1 MRIEG
6 ERVTL
11 RPTTQDDRAALKR
24 IRDEP
29 EVLKWWEAQSPEWP
43 GDEEDV
49 ELFTVTLGDEDEV
62 IGLVQFWEDPD
73 PDTRHA
79 DVDVL
84 LATDRQDQGLGT
96 DAMRTIVAH
105 LTRDRGH
112 HRITLTMSP
121 ENARAARVYE
131 KVGFRRV
138 GITRRSERRADG
150 NWYDELLMEYVV
162 EPQPP
167 QPGD

>member
-6 ERVTL
+6 ERVAL
-11 RPTTQDDRAALKR
+11 RPTTPDDRAALRR
-24 IRDEP
+24 IREEP
-29 EVLKWWEAQSPEWP
+29 AIRQWWQPQSPEWP

-49 ELFTVTLGDEDEV
+49 ELFTITRGGEDEV

-79 DVDVL
+79 DVDIL
-84 LATDRQDQGLGT
+84 LATKHQDQGLGT
-96 DAMRTIVAH
+96 DAMRTIVTH

-121 ENARAARVYE
+121 DNARAARVYE

-150 NWYDELLMEYVV
+150 HWYDELLMEYVV
-162 EPQPP
+162 EPRP
-167 QPGD
+167 QPEG